1 VRRAADS
8 GVSVV
13 LVSSE
18 PDDLVATCDRILVY
32 RSGAGLVD
40 ATTTDSDTL
49 IEQIYGR
56 AKAAGSAA

>member
-1 VRRAADS
+1 
-8 GVSVV
+8 
-13 LVSSE
+13 
-18 PDDLVATCDRILVY
+18 
-32 RSGAGLVD
+32 LVD